1 MENLEKEVSTLAND
15 LVDELNKSFGFRKD
29 GFMRP
34 FLKLL
39 VWKPMVRFSELA
51 TKFDSR
57 VVKEGFQR
65 ASAWL
70 ISHFVDQVNT
80 MGTENLPSEGPL
92 IIASNHP
99 GAYDSLVI
107 AANLPRDDL
116 KIISSNIPFLKKLPV
131 TRNHMIFSAPDA
143 HIRMGVVRKAIRH
156 LKEGGAL
163 LVFAHGSLDPDPAFM
178 PGAEEELTHWTS
190 SLGFFMRKVP
200 QAKLAITLVSGVLA
214 YKYVNHPATLFRKGQ
229 VNKQRLS
236 EYFQVMNQL
245 LVPGKLMVSPN
256 LSFAPTLTLDDLGDY
271 NDLKEISREIIKRAQ
286 EHFDYHSSQLL
297 TP

>member
-1 MENLEKEVSTLAND
+1 MENLEKEVNILAND
-15 LVDELNKSFGFRKD
+15 LVDELNKSFGFGQD

-80 MGTENLPSEGPL
+80 LGTENLPSEGPL

-190 SLGFFMRKVP
+190 SLGFFLRKVP

-214 YKYVNHPATLFRKGQ
+214 YKYVNHPATLFRKGR

-256 LSFAPTLTLDDLGDY
+256 MSFAPTLTLDDLG
-271 NDLKEISREIIKRAQ
+271 NCKDLKEISREIIKRAQ

>member
-1 MENLEKEVSTLAND
+1 MENLEKEVNTLAND
-15 LVDELNKSFGFRKD
+15 LVDELNKSFGFRQD

-65 ASAWL
+65 TSAWL

-190 SLGFFMRKVP
+190 SLGFFLRKVP
-200 QAKLAITLVSGVLA
+200 QTKLAITLVSGVLA
-214 YKYVNHPATLFRKGQ
+214 YKYVNHPATLFRKGR

-256 LSFAPTLTLDDLGDY
+256 LSFAPTLTLDDLG
-271 NDLKEISREIIKRAQ
+271 NCKDLKEISREIIKRAQ

>member
-1 MENLEKEVSTLAND
+1 MENLEKEVNTLAND
-15 LVDELNKSFGFRKD
+15 LVDEFNKSLGFRQD
-29 GFMRP
+29 GLMRP
-34 FLKLL
+34 FLKPL

-70 ISHFVDQVNT
+70 ISHFVDQVIS

-190 SLGFFMRKVP
+190 SLGFFLRKVP

-214 YKYVNHPATLFRKGQ
+214 YKYVNHPATLFRKGR

-236 EYFQVMNQL
+236 EFFQVMNQL

-256 LSFAPTLTLDDLGDY
+256 LSIAPTLTLDDLG
-271 NDLKEISREIIKRAQ
+271 NCKDLKEISREIIKRAQ